1 MLTTDLTVA
10 AVVMHDG
17 AYLIVE
23 ETVGG
28 ETVVTQPGGHIES
41 GETPEDAVRREVFE
55 EAACDVTV
63 GELIG
68 VYLWIHPQTRQQYL
82 RIVYVAELEKAHRRR
97 PPDAAIHAVH
107 WLSRADL
114 ERRSHQHRSPVVMR
128 CIEDYLSGKRQPN
141 SLLSGMKPIERHVD
155 SVLANARLI

>member
-1 MLTTDLTVA
+1 VLTTDLTVA
-10 AVVMHDG
+10 AVVVHGG

-41 GETPEDAVRREVFE
+41 GESPEDAVRREVFE
-55 EAACDVTV
+55 ETACDVIV
-63 GELIG
+63 GDLIG
-68 VYLWIHPQTRQQYL
+68 VYQWIHTQTRQQFL
-82 RIVYVAELEKAHRRR
+82 RIVYLAELEKAHRRR

-114 ERRSHQHRSPVVMR
+114 LHRSHQHRSPVVMR
-128 CIEDYLSGKRQPN
+128 CVEDYLSGKRQPN
-141 SLLSGMKPIERHVD
+141 SLLSGMEPIERHVD